1 MLVLSSTAG
10 CKRVVG
16 GELVRSAL
24 SRHIL
29 PRWRSV
35 RYSTTRHSPAR
46 RPLGIGSYSHG
57 ATLRGQITARSKAQ
71 TPQV

>member
-1 MLVLSSTAG
+1 MLSSTAG
-10 CKRVVG
+10 RKRVVD

-35 RYSTTRHSPAR
+35 RYSTTRTTQP
-46 RPLGIGSYSHG
+46 
-57 ATLRGQITARSKAQ
+57 TAH
-71 TPQV
+71 

>member
-1 MLVLSSTAG
+1 MLSSTAG
-10 CKRVVG
+10 CKRVVD

-35 RYSTTRHSPAR
+35 RYSTTRHYPAH
-46 RPLGIGSYSHG
+46 RPLGIGSYPDG
-57 ATLRGQITARSKAQ
+57 ARTRG
-71 TPQV
+71 